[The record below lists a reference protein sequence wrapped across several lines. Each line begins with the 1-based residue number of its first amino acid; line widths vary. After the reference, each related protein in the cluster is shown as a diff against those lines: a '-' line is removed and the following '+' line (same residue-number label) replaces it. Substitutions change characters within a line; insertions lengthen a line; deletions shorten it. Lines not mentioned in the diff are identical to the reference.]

1 LSNRWDEFSLMKV
14 TPEKCDFAVVGSV
27 VHPLYHTVLGFSDH
41 RGTSTVYPVD
51 ATLCAPQ
58 TENGSI
64 AHVNCEEKEP

>member
-1 LSNRWDEFSLMKV
+1 
-14 TPEKCDFAVVGSV
+14 V
-27 VHPLYHTVLGFSDH
+27 VHSLYHAVLGFSDH

-51 ATLCAPQ
+51 EEHSTPQ